1 MKKTL
6 IALAVAA
13 SAVVSCSATA
23 ALGSWE
29 ENTQGGTVSI
39 NGTITVS

>member
-13 SAVVSCSATA
+13 VLS
-23 ALGSWE
+23 ALGSLIWKH
-29 ENTQGGTVSI
+29 TVQES
-39 NGTITVS
+39 